1 MADRILVG
9 KALQVLGSCL
19 WRNLRNI
26 GTLWRRNDIE
36 RIAEEYFL
44 LHGICSNL
52 MVQADND
59 VLILTEGCLGK
70 AILATLGSPDHHV
83 ALTCRKEGLSICH
96 GIFGY
101 HSAEL
106 RIVVYLEIHSCAIHW
121 VAGCIFNREIDAG
134 RRTIVVDE
142 IDLGIVRGAEHHFL
156 RTIIIAECLGM
167 HQHGTR
173 GRSIKPSQI
182 QHGFRLTGTQEI
194 PGTICPSLNPGM
206 VIVGMCPTR
215 GINLS
220 CRNADSSQ
228 GSHGEST
235 LLATSS
241 VSRTDGRKRCRSS
254 TVRWLISY
262 QLVTPVVHFED
273 GFLHAQSLYALLQF
287 LEEHHA

>member
-9 KALQVLGSCL
+9 KALQILGSCF

-44 LHGICSNL
+44 LHGACSYL
-52 MVQADND
+52 VVQADND

-101 HSAEL
+101 HGAEL
-106 RIVVYLEIHSCAIHW
+106 RIVVYLKIYSCTIHR
-121 VAGCIFNREIDAG
+121 VAGCIFNRKIDAG

-142 IDLGIVRGAEHHFL
+142 INLGIVRGAEHYFL

-182 QHGFRLTGTQEI
+182 QHSFRLTGTQEI

-215 GINLS
+215 GINLT
-220 CRNADSSQ
+220 CRNTNGSQ

-241 VSRTDGRKRCRSS
+241 VSRTDGRKRR
-254 TVRWLISY
+254 
-262 QLVTPVVHFED
+262 
-273 GFLHAQSLYALLQF
+273 
-287 LEEHHA
+287 